1 MGLQTKG
8 KYDICSSVVDIEKH
22 EQFKKLPKDK
32 RIEVLQETYDKY
44 GVKSDKF
51 FIQVQPFIIW
61 TIKRYLRGMSETY
74 YLEDLVNNAYEELV
88 IAFEGGNTTHYNNH
102 VYKEPIYGT
111 PKYYKKYKNIGEF
124 IMYVVG
130 SSVAKYRGKNFR
142 KQILHEDCDQDISD
156 RLNYTDF
163 EMDNDLSYTVEEP
176 NDEPLFHVFRFN
188 KRFLEHLYMIRET
201 KPRNNVLY
209 NFMLWR
215 EHE

>member
-8 KYDICSSVVDIEKH
+8 KYDICSTVVDVEKH
-22 EQFKKLPKDK
+22 EQFKKLPKDR
-32 RIEVLQETYDKY
+32 RIEILQETYDKY
-44 GVKSDKF
+44 GVRTDKF
-51 FIQVQPFIIW
+51 FIQVQQFIIW

-74 YLEDLVNNAYEELV
+74 YLEDLVNNAYEELI
-88 IAFEGGNTTHYNNH
+88 IAFEGGNTTHYNTP

-111 PKYYKKYKNIGEF
+111 PSYYKKYKNIGDF

-142 KQILHEDCDQDISD
+142 KQILHEDNEQDISD

-188 KRFLEHLYMIRET
+188 KSFLEHLYMLRET

>member
-1 MGLQTKG
+1 
-8 KYDICSSVVDIEKH
+8 
-22 EQFKKLPKDK
+22 
-32 RIEVLQETYDKY
+32 
-44 GVKSDKF
+44 
-51 FIQVQPFIIW
+51 
-61 TIKRYLRGMSETY
+61 MSETY
-74 YLEDLVNNAYEELV
+74 YLEDLVNNAYEELI
-88 IAFEGGNTTHYNNH
+88 IAFEGGNTTHYNTP

-111 PKYYKKYKNIGEF
+111 PSYYKKYKNIGDF

-142 KQILHEDCDQDISD
+142 KQILHEDNEQDISD

-188 KRFLEHLYMIRET
+188 KSFLEHLYMLRET